1 MELAIAE
8 AREALSAG
16 EFPVGCVIIKDQ
28 KVVSSGRRD
37 HSREKNNEIDHAEII
52 ALRKLVEHNPG
63 QDLSSIFIY
72 STMEPC
78 LMCFSTLI
86 VNGIR
91 NIVYSYEDVMGGGAG
106 LELST
111 LKPLYS
117 SMDVSVVSGV
127 LRDKSLEIFQSF
139 FKRPDNNY
147 LKDSLL
153 ALYTLGQK
161 VTG

>member
-1 MELAIAE
+1 MELALAE

-16 EFPVGCVIIKDQ
+16 EFPVGCIMVKDQ
-28 KVVSSGRRD
+28 KVVSSGRRG
-37 HSREKNNEIDHAEII
+37 HSRDNSNEMDHAEII
-52 ALRKLVEHNPG
+52 ALRKFVEHIPG
-63 QDLSSIFIY
+63 QDLSSVFVY

-91 NIVYSYEDVMGGGAG
+91 NFVYSYEDVMGGGVG

-117 SMDVSVVSGV
+117 SMDVSIVSGV
-127 LRDKSLEIFQSF
+127 LRDKSLEMFQRF

-147 LKDSLL
+147 LNDTLL
-153 ALYTLGQK
+153 ARYTLEQK
-161 VTG
+161 KVG

>member
-1 MELAIAE
+1 MKLALAE
-8 AREALSAG
+8 AREALSMG
-16 EFPVGCVIIKDQ
+16 EFPVGCVMVKDQ

-37 HSREKNNEIDHAEII
+37 HSKDKSNEIDHAEIN
-52 ALRKLVEHNPG
+52 ALRKLVERNPE
-63 QDLSSIFIY
+63 QDLSSVFVY
-72 STMEPC
+72 ATMEPC

-117 SMDVSVVSGV
+117 SMDVSIVSGV
-127 LRDKSLEIFQSF
+127 LRNKSLEMFQRF

-147 LKDSLL
+147 LNNSLL
-153 ALYTLGQK
+153 ARYTLEQK
-161 VTG
+161 LTG